1 MNVVTIREPSEQ
13 IHIDTQQLN
22 SNLAS
27 NIPEI
32 TGDRVFHMAD
42 AMAQVLGEAET
53 NFLSGQNEQLIIGLA
68 KISQLAQKFGF
79 LTILHVAKD
88 VEYAVR
94 INDQVAASATLHRL
108 LRIGEKSLYAIW
120 DMPERFV

>member
-27 NIPEI
+27 NKPEI

-68 KISQLAQKFGF
+68 KISELAQQFGF

-94 INDQVAASATLHRL
+94 INDKVAASATLHRL

>member
-42 AMAQVLGEAET
+42 PMAQVLGEAET

-68 KISQLAQKFGF
+68 KISQLAQQFGF

-94 INDQVAASATLHRL
+94 INDQVAASATLHRF

>member
-53 NFLSGQNEQLIIGLA
+53 NFLSGQNKQLIIGLA
-68 KISQLAQKFGF
+68 KISQLAQ
-79 LTILHVAKD
+79 
-88 VEYAVR
+88 
-94 INDQVAASATLHRL
+94 
-108 LRIGEKSLYAIW
+108 
-120 DMPERFV
+120 

>member
-13 IHIDTQQLN
+13 IHIGTQQLN
-22 SNLAS
+22 YNLAS

-32 TGDRVFHMAD
+32 TGDSVFHMAD
-42 AMAQVLGEAET
+42 AMAQVLGEVET
-53 NFLSGQNEQLIIGLA
+53 NFSSRENEQLIIGLA
-68 KISQLAQKFGF
+68 KISQLAQQFGF

-108 LRIGEKSLYAIW
+108 LRIGEKSLYVIW

>member
-13 IHIDTQQLN
+13 IHIDTQRLN

-42 AMAQVLGEAET
+42 PMAQVLGEAET
-53 NFLSGQNEQLIIGLA
+53 NF
-68 KISQLAQKFGF
+68 
-79 LTILHVAKD
+79 
-88 VEYAVR
+88 
-94 INDQVAASATLHRL
+94 
-108 LRIGEKSLYAIW
+108 
-120 DMPERFV
+120 